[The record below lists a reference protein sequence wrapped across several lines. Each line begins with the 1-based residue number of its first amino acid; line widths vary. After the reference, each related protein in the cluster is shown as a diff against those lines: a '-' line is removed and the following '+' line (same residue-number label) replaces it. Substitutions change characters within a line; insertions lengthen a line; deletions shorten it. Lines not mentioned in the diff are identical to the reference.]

1 MSKPSKPNKHTHYR
15 LGEPSQSGWYATKW
29 NHGKPDV
36 QEVKRNIRRFWCAEK
51 KVWSLS
57 INAELDCEGIANMAK
72 NVPSY
77 IAKTDCILF
86 SGLRVKS

>member
-29 NHGKPDV
+29 IHGKADAE
-36 QEVKRNIRRFWCAEK
+36 EVKRNIRRFWCGNK
-51 KVWSLS
+51 KTWSLPV
-57 INAELDCEGIANMAK
+57 NVGLDCDAIANIVK
-72 NVPSY
+72 NQPSY

-86 SGLRVKS
+86 SGLRVKP